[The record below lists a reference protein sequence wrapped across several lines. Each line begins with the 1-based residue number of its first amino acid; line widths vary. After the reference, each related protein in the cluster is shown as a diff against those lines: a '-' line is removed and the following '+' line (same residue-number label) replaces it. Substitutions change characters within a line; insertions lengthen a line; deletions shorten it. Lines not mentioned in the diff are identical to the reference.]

1 MVMLNLVIEA
11 DLANG
16 SLRVPNL
23 LGSRYFHPVFYLFC
37 DHHTR
42 CFGTVGIHFTYREN
56 YFCSVDK

>member
-23 LGSRYFHPVFYLFC
+23 LGSRYFHPVFYVFC
-37 DHHTR
+37 AV
-42 CFGTVGIHFTYREN
+42 TVHVSLLWECVLLTM
-56 YFCSVDK
+56 

>member
-23 LGSRYFHPVFYLFC
+23 LGSRYFHPVFYVFC
-37 DHHTR
+37 AV
-42 CFGTVGIHFTYREN
+42 TVHVSLLWECVLLTMWTA
-56 YFCSVDK
+56 FCSVHK